1 MGVRYRMNDVEI
13 AVTKARKIFA
23 ELLNRV
29 VYGGEEVVLTR
40 HGKAVAGLVSA
51 EDLEL
56 LRQVR
61 AARLDLTRA
70 DLAALDEA
78 TRGVPEEPPLR
89 IAAQYRPPGHQR
101 PGFGR

>member
-1 MGVRYRMNDVEI
+1 MNDVEI

-40 HGKAVAGLVSA
+40 HGKTVAGLVSA

-56 LRQVR
+56 LRR
-61 AARLDLTRA
+61 ARSARLDLTGA
-70 DLAALDEA
+70 ELPTVEEGA
-78 TRGVPEEPPLR
+78 RGQEPPLP
-89 IAAQYRPPGHQR
+89 IAAQYRPPGQQR

>member
-1 MGVRYRMNDVEI
+1 MEI
-13 AVTKARKIFA
+13 AVTQARKIFA

-40 HGKAVAGLVSA
+40 HGKTVAAIVSA

-61 AARLDLTRA
+61 SRLDLTRA
-70 DLAALDEA
+70 ELPTADEGP
-78 TRGVPEEPPLR
+78 RGMPEESPLR
-89 IAAQYRPPGHQR
+89 IAAQYHAPGRR

>member
-1 MGVRYRMNDVEI
+1 MNDVEI
-13 AVTKARKIFA
+13 AVTQARKIFA

-40 HGKAVAGLVSA
+40 HGKTVAAIVSA

-61 AARLDLTRA
+61 SARLDLSRA
-70 DLAALDEA
+70 EVPTADEGA
-78 TRGVPEEPPLR
+78 RGMPEESPLR
-89 IAAQYRPPGHQR
+89 IAARYQAPGRR

>member
-1 MGVRYRMNDVEI
+1 MEI
-13 AVTKARKIFA
+13 AVTEARKIFA

-29 VYGGEEVVLTR
+29 VFGGEEVVLTR
-40 HGKAVAGLVSA
+40 HGKTVAGLVSA

-70 DLAALDEA
+70 DLTALDDGP
-78 TRGVPEEPPLR
+78 RGVSEEPPLR
-89 IAAQYRPPGHQR
+89 VAAQYRPPGHQR

>member
-1 MGVRYRMNDVEI
+1 MEI

-23 ELLNRV
+23 ELVNRV

-51 EDLEL
+51 ADLEL

-70 DLAALDEA
+70 DLSTLEEGPRTLSEEASLPVAA
-78 TRGVPEEPPLR
+78 R
-89 IAAQYRPPGHQR
+89 YRPPGGQR

>member
-1 MGVRYRMNDVEI
+1 MEI
-13 AVTKARKIFA
+13 AVTQARKIFA

-29 VYGGEEVVLTR
+29 IYRGEEVVLTR
-40 HGKAVAGLVSA
+40 HGKTVAAIVSA

-61 AARLDLTRA
+61 SARLGLTRA
-70 DLAALDEA
+70 EPATADERP
-78 TRGVPEEPPLR
+78 RGMPEESPLS
-89 IAAQYRPPGHQR
+89 IAAQYHTPGRR

>member
-1 MGVRYRMNDVEI
+1 MEI

-29 VYGGEEVVLTR
+29 IYGGEEIVLTR
-40 HGKAVAGLVSA
+40 HGKTVAGLVSA

-61 AARLDLTRA
+61 AARLDLTHAGLSAAEEASRA
-70 DLAALDEA
+70 I
-78 TRGVPEEPPLR
+78 PEETPFP
-89 IAAQYRPPGHQR
+89 IAAQYRPPGRQR

>member
-1 MGVRYRMNDVEI
+1 MEI

-29 VYGGEEVVLTR
+29 VYGGEEIVLTR
-40 HGKAVAGLVSA
+40 HGKTVAALVSA

-70 DLAALDEA
+70 EIPAVDEGA
-78 TRGVPEEPPLR
+78 RSLPEESPFP
-89 IAAQYRPPGHQR
+89 IAAQYRPPGRQR
-101 PGFGR
+101 PGFGH

>member
-1 MGVRYRMNDVEI
+1 MEI

-29 VYGGEEVVLTR
+29 VYGGEEIVLTR
-40 HGKAVAGLVSA
+40 HGKTVAGIVSA

-61 AARLDLTRA
+61 SGRI
-70 DLAALDEA
+70 DLALTERPRIEEA
-78 TRGVPEEPPLR
+78 PRHAAEAPPLR
-89 IAAQYRPPGHQR
+89 IAAQYRQPGPPR
-101 PGFGR
+101 PPGFGR

>member
-1 MGVRYRMNDVEI
+1 MEI
-13 AVTKARKIFA
+13 AVTQARKIFA

-40 HGKAVAGLVSA
+40 HGKTVAGLVSA

-61 AARLDLTRA
+61 SARLDLTRA
-70 DLAALDEA
+70 DRPTADEGP
-78 TRGVPEEPPLR
+78 RGIPEDLPLR
-89 IAAQYRPPGHQR
+89 VAAQYRAPGAR
-101 PGFGR
+101 PGFSR